1 MKKKLLGYST
11 KEVDAIIEVLR
22 KENDDLKRQLLKM
35 DIELS
40 RQKAHIKY
48 LKTYYSELQN
58 VDSLSQQ
65 TSKDESKRANCEI
78 FYISKE
84 G

>member
-40 RQKAHIKY
+40 RQKAHIK
-48 LKTYYSELQN
+48 TYYSELQN

-78 FYISKE
+78 LYISKE

>member
-35 DIELS
+35 DIELL

-78 FYISKE
+78 LYISKE